1 MPTIIDSLLVKLGLD
16 SSDFDK
22 GRAKVGKGL
31 KETDKGFADVTKTAA
46 KFLAVIGGTA
56 AIKRF
61 VTGTIEGS
69 AALDRFS
76 KNLQKNVEDVSAWSN
91 AVERAGGTAEG
102 LQGTMDML
110 SKAQTELMLTG
121 QSALIPYF
129 SALGIAIADVHG
141 KARPVDDL
149 LLDLSGRFAGMDRTT
164 ANNMGRAMGIDQGT
178 MHLLLKGRAEVEL
191 MIKRQK
197 EYGAVSKKQAEEASR
212 MREHMV
218 RMKQEFAAFG
228 RELLSRATPLLEKL
242 FSVFSS
248 MGDWMR
254 NNQEFVET
262 FLIVLAGGLAA
273 VGLAVIPINLTA
285 VAVTALAGAIAL
297 LWQDYKTWKRG
308 GDSLIDWA
316 KWKPGI
322 DAATTALTFLK
333 DLLVDILIR
342 SVAAADA
349 IMSLAKGDFSGA
361 KIAAKAFIFGVPGA
375 GLQSGDAA
383 PAAPA
388 ASGKPPAGPAAR
400 MGALEKKYGL
410 PAGLLDSVWAAE
422 SSRGK
427 HMTSSAGAQGHFQFM
442 PATAKQ
448 YGLKDPNDFNESADA
463 AARYYRDLIK
473 HYDGDVKK
481 AVAAYNWGMGNVD
494 RKGLGRPPSET
505 RGYMTKVLG
514 GIPGASGAAA
524 GAGANPRVAQA
535 GGDRTVSTH
544 IGEIHIHTA
553 ATDAKGIAGDV
564 REYLDSSFTSQANS
578 AFVN

>member
-1 MPTIIDSLLVKLGLD
+1 MPTIIDTLLVKLGLD
-16 SSDFDK
+16 SAEFDK

-31 KETDKGFADVTKTAA
+31 KETDKGFETVTKSAA

-56 AIKRF
+56 AIKHF
-61 VTGTIEGS
+61 VTATIEGN

-129 SALGIAIADVHG
+129 SALGVAIADVHG

-149 LLDLSGRFAGMDRTT
+149 LLDLSSRFAGMDRTT

-212 MREHMV
+212 MRENIV
-218 RMKQEFAAFG
+218 RTKQEFAAFG
-228 RELLSRATPLLEKL
+228 RELLSRAMPLLEKL
-242 FSVFSS
+242 FSIFSDL
-248 MGDWMR
+248 GDWMR
-254 NNQEFVET
+254 GNQEFVET

-285 VAVTALAGAIAL
+285 LAVTALAAAIAL
-297 LWQDYKTWKRG
+297 LWQDYQTWKRG
-308 GDSLIDWA
+308 GDALMPWDKWA
-316 KWKPGI
+316 PRIEKAIGLLKK
-322 DAATTALTFLK
+322 LK
-333 DLLVDILIR
+333 DVI
-342 SVAAADA
+342 ADA
-349 IMSLAKGDFSGA
+349 LYRTIAVGDWTVKMATGDWSGA
-361 KIAAKAFIFGVPGA
+361 QIAARAALDGME
-375 GLQSGDAA
+375 DDA
-383 PAAPA
+383 PAKPA
-388 ASGKPPAGPAAR
+388 ASGKGKPAPGPAAR
-400 MGALEKKYGL
+400 MAALEKQYGL
-410 PAGLLDSVWAAE
+410 PPGLLDSVWSAE
-422 SSRGK
+422 SGRGK
-427 HMTSSAGAQGHFQFM
+427 HMKSSAGAQGHFQFM
-442 PATAKQ
+442 PDTAKQ
-448 YGLKDPNDFNESADA
+448 YGLKNPHDFNESSDA

-473 HYDGDVKK
+473 HYGGDVKK

-494 RKGLGRPPSET
+494 RKGLGAAPGET
-505 RGYMTKVLG
+505 RGYMNKVLG

-524 GAGANPRVAQA
+524 GAGTGRNVAQA
-535 GGDRTVSTH
+535 GDRTVSTH